1 MPSLV
6 LDRDQTIKNAIKQVE
21 EMRKDLSNALH
32 ATETVESRTAV
43 AEVVE
48 IDGGSGSASLTDL
61 LKHDKVL
68 SKKPPAPHRVVPD
81 YLLNATTKEAS
92 KRVKLANLGRRGFK
106 KKFKEDKDPLKS
118 FSAQVYF
125 SFLFALISS

>member
-1 MPSLV
+1 MRTVLYSLLPNWKLHLSVSTILRLEKGKECLYQHMKLKPSI
-6 LDRDQTIKNAIKQVE
+6 LDENSKTVVY
-21 EMRKDLSNALH
+21 LSILNFP
-32 ATETVESRTAV
+32 T
-43 AEVVE
+43 
-48 IDGGSGSASLTDL
+48 
-61 LKHDKVL
+61 VL

-118 FSAQVYF
+118 FSAQ
-125 SFLFALISS
+125 LISWRPTP

>member
-6 LDRDQTIKNAIKQVE
+6 LDLDQTIKNAIKQVE

-32 ATETVESRTAV
+32 AAASVESRTAV

-68 SKKPPAPHRVVPD
+68 SKKAPAPHRVVPD

-92 KRVKLANLGRRGFK
+92 KRVKLANLGRLGFK

-118 FSAQVYF
+118 FSAQ
-125 SFLFALISS
+125 LISWRPTP

>member
-1 MPSLV
+1 IF
-6 LDRDQTIKNAIKQVE
+6 QKAIST
-21 EMRKDLSNALH
+21 SNAYNDQF
-32 ATETVESRTAV
+32 S
-43 AEVVE
+43 VVE

-106 KKFKEDKDPLKS
+106 KKFKEDN
-118 FSAQVYF
+118 
-125 SFLFALISS
+125 